1 MSERHE
7 KPGTPGDILEH
18 VGVKGMRW
26 GVRKQE
32 ETSPRETTQKE
43 PIGKA
48 VARLNDTQKQQKT
61 KELTEPKPFK
71 PGTPEFQQMIER
83 VTRTDH
89 PQVLGVPKDSGGKIE
104 SVAKKEKHG
113 LTDKQKMLL
122 AFGAVTAAG
131 AGYYAYKHYTGGKL
145 PKGISADVLRQQQEV
160 KLLEGMKLPAHWD
173 VSKLSSGPISTQ
185 KLGHLGGGHAAAELL
200 DKENL
205 VINTSRGYADVLPK
219 GGFSNPFAAEQHA
232 SVTRVLEEM
241 RDKYPSIRNMNVE
254 VVPMSKVPGM
264 EGSFSRGAMMSVM
277 SMRAGEA
284 RVMYNDVIDA
294 PSAASIRANRSFV
307 PGLGKKDYI
316 AYHEMG
322 HLLAAAHGEF
332 PPSFNL
338 LVGGQGSILDSLRER
353 GTWHKAEPLLHKK
366 MFQKHGFTF
375 KELSKLSE
383 YAATQP
389 AEGMAELFGH
399 LSHPEMRSR
408 LTPDQITR
416 ATAMFNEMGGVT

>member
-18 VGVKGMRW
+18 VGVKGMKW
-26 GVRKQE
+26 GVRKKE
-32 ETSPRETTQKE
+32 ETSSRETGQKE
-43 PIGKA
+43 PIDKA
-48 VARLNDTQKQQKT
+48 VARLNETQKRQKT
-61 KELTEPKPFK
+61 KALIESKPLT
-71 PGTPEFQQMIER
+71 PGTQEFQQMIGK
-83 VTRTDH
+83 VTRTDR
-89 PQVLGVPKDSGGKIE
+89 PQVLGVSKGDGGKIE
-104 SVAKKEKHG
+104 SAPKAEKHG

-145 PKGISADVLRQQQEV
+145 PKGISADMLRQQQEV

-205 VINTSRGYADVLPK
+205 VINTSRGYADILPK

-241 RDKYPSIRNMNVE
+241 REKFPSIRNMNIE
-254 VVPMSKVPGM
+254 VVPMSKAPGM
-264 EGSFSRGAMMSVM
+264 EGSLSRGAHMSVM

-284 RVMYNDVIDA
+284 RIMYNDLIDA
-294 PSAASIRANRSFV
+294 PSEAVIRANRDFL
-307 PGLGKKDYI
+307 PGLGKKDYS

-322 HLLAAAHGEF
+322 HLLASAHGEF
-332 PPSFNL
+332 PSSFDL
-338 LVGGQGSILDSLRER
+338 LAGSGSMLDRVRER
-353 GTWHKAEPLLHKK
+353 ATWYKAEPLLHKK